1 MFAAVF
7 PQAERQPYN
16 KDERN
21 SYDCSGLLRF
31 CQVFSLYPTSL
42 PRRTAKNGCLLA
54 SSKLPF
60 RRTDLSLCQ
69 SLAARA
75 AMPSPCETAPSRAL
89 GDDSWYEFHMY
100 TFNGSSQI
108 V

>member
-21 SYDCSGLLRF
+21 SYDCSGLRRF

-75 AMPSPCETAPSRAL
+75 AMPAPRDTASSREL
-89 GDDSWYEFHMY
+89 EDDTRAELHLFK
-100 TFNGSSQI
+100 FE
-108 V
+108 

>member
-16 KDERN
+16 KGERN
-21 SYDCSGLLRF
+21 SYDCSGLRRF
-31 CQVFSLYPTSL
+31 CQVFSLYPTSF

-60 RRTDLSLCQ
+60 RQTDLSLGL

-75 AMPSPCETAPSRAL
+75 AKPSSCETAHTRQLVVGIVA
-89 GDDSWYEFHMY
+89 EFHL
-100 TFNGSSQI
+100 
-108 V
+108 